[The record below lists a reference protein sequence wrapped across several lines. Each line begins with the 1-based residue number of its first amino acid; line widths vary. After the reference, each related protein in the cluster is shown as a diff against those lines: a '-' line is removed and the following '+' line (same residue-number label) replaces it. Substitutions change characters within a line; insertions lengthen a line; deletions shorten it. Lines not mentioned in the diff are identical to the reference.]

1 MHRSGGGLRFLG
13 IKVRSRRPVMPVVRC
28 PLRTVLDEAR
38 MWQVHAIL
46 YRDDL
51 QLILAEMFVG
61 EPNDTCVDPNPVV
74 QEILRRTRPIEVRD
88 VSRLMVVRFSRTVA
102 WQVVDESFTSWD
114 DYEERDDKSIIQ
126 IITRS
131 RYLDYVH
138 DNHGWFRETD
148 GPAKLYRVLTANEV
162 IEVVAYKPPTIGPWE
177 AGT

>member
-1 MHRSGGGLRFLG
+1 
-13 IKVRSRRPVMPVVRC
+13 
-28 PLRTVLDEAR
+28 